1 MIGRLV
7 GCLGVAVVI
16 TLGLGAYAHSQQ
28 YKAGGLV
35 IEQPWVRATPGGA
48 KVAGGYMTIR
58 NGGSEPDRLIGGS
71 TPLAG
76 RLEVHE
82 MRLEDGIM
90 RMREI
95 RGGLEIAPG
104 QTVELKPGGYHAM
117 LMDLNAPLRQGET
130 LKGQLRFEKAG
141 MVEVEF
147 KVEAVGAPHPAGKH

>member
-1 MIGRLV
+1 MLGRSAGFLGSAVLLAMSLV
-7 GCLGVAVVI
+7 SPAP
-16 TLGLGAYAHSQQ
+16 AQQ
-28 YKAGGLV
+28 YKVGGLV

-58 NGGSEPDRLIGGS
+58 NAGSEPDRLIGGS

-104 QTVELKPGGYHAM
+104 QKVELKPGGYHVM

-141 MVEVEF
+141 TVEVEF